1 MIAALR
7 RLALLAGMLMVAP
20 GPLAAEDT
28 PLAHSPWLAL
38 RFEQGGAEVPLVR
51 SDLLGSEVTLK
62 RAPFTILLPVRGD
75 DDTYLLTA
83 WTDDSIFAAANPA
96 ARAMPK
102 PPVELPSY
110 FGRYTAMADT
120 SAGSGVL
127 MLRDDGHHYL
137 NGIRLGPDRCRHSIT
152 FSMLGGEDSAGDW
165 QETPLREAKAPL
177 YLVAWFDEDGD
188 GIMRHGE
195 FEFLVLNFR

>member
-7 RLALLAGMLMVAP
+7 RLALLAGMLMAAP
-20 GPLAAEDT
+20 GALAAEDT
-28 PLAHSPWLAL
+28 PLPHSPWLAL
-38 RFEQGGAEVPLVR
+38 RFEQGAAEVPLVR

-102 PPVELPSY
+102 PPADLPFY
-110 FGRYTAMADT
+110 FGPYTAMADT

-137 NGIRLGPDRCRHSIT
+137 NGIRLGPDRCRHSVS
-152 FSMLGGEDSAGDW
+152 FSMLGSEDSAGNW
-165 QETPLREAKAPL
+165 QDTPMRAVKGPL
-177 YLVAWFDEDGD
+177 YLVAWFDEDRD

-195 FEFLVLNFR
+195 FEFLTLNFR